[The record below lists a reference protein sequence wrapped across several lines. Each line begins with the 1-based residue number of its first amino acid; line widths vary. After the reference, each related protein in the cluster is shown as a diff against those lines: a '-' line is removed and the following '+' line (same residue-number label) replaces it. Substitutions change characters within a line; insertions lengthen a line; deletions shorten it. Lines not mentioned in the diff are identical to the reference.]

1 MATIE
6 LTAENFE
13 QVIEDNDVVVVDFWA
28 EWCGPCRVF
37 APTFDTAS
45 EKHPDIVFGK
55 VDTEA
60 QQALAGAFGI
70 RSIPTLMVF
79 KENVGIF
86 NQAGAL
92 PGPVLDDLLNQA
104 RDLDMAPV
112 HAEIAAGA
120 EGGDSPAT

>member
-6 LTAENFE
+6 LTADNFE
-13 QVIEDNDVVVVDFWA
+13 QVIEDNDMVVVDFWA
-28 EWCGPCRVF
+28 DWCGPCKVF
-37 APTFDTAS
+37 APTFEEAS
-45 EKHPDIVFGK
+45 ERHSDIVFGK

-60 QQALAGAFGI
+60 QQSLAGAFGI

-112 HAEIAAGA
+112 HEEIAASGHSHEEA
-120 EGGDSPAT
+120 